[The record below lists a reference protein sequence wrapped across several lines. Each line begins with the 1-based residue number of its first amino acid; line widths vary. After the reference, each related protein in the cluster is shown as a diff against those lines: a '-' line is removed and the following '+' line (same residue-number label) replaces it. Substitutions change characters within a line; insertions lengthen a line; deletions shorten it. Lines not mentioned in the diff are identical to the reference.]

1 MKRIKA
7 KIRQKPTD
15 GDAMAQTIKTDAID
29 GRTKQARHI
38 KRIKDGLTD
47 APINTAKALLKALVA
62 QNTVISQEIYNAALN
77 SGSLIDAKGKLNPLI
92 EKSLVKYQNA
102 SKSALIELLKL
113 EGGKA
118 EDNPEDIFSDVF
130 DGC

>member
-1 MKRIKA
+1 MTQKRE
-7 KIRQKPTD
+7 KIRKPKPMD
-15 GDAMAQTIKTDAID
+15 GEAMAQSIKTDAID

-77 SGSLIDAKGKLNPLI
+77 SGSLIDTKGKLNPLI
-92 EKSLVKYQNA
+92 EKSLVKYQNGA
-102 SKSALIELLKL
+102 RAALDALLRL
-113 EGGKA
+113 EGGNKTDGEA
-118 EDNPEDIFSDVF
+118 EDIFADVF
-130 DGC
+130 E